1 MSDGSALPRPDESEP
16 KEKNKPALNTKL
28 RILPLVIDGISGLS
42 AAPCAAGSLNMA
54 LWWNDFGLVHRPPSV
69 LPLGYAITPGFP
81 PPRSL
86 PSYHAA
92 QAASFN
98 KRMSRPTSQSSNL
111 HAQICRLSGGRLM
124 RGVRPRSRT

>member
-1 MSDGSALPRPDESEP
+1 
-16 KEKNKPALNTKL
+16 
-28 RILPLVIDGISGLS
+28 
-42 AAPCAAGSLNMA
+42 MA

-92 QAASFN
+92 QRLSSTNACSP
-98 KRMSRPTSQSSNL
+98 PTSQSSNL
-111 HAQICRLSGGRLM
+111 HAQICRLSDGRLM
-124 RGVRPRSRT
+124 RGVRRTYRMSIESEIVGRVNRAASKK